1 MPGVAYVLTYKNSP
15 MTYRMPQE
23 LNFQGE
29 MVAIVV
35 ADTEDQA
42 EDALDAIDVEYNVLP
57 FASTIEQ
64 SMSPNAP
71 DLRKGRGNLIRISE
85 NDPHY
90 AADATWVA
98 KHGDIDKGFAVAAII
113 KEFSYYFGGG
123 VSVPMQPC
131 GSVAKWEGDK
141 LTLWGMGQG
150 IYPVRASL
158 AAA

>member
-1 MPGVAYVLTYKNSP
+1 NV
-15 MTYRMPQE
+15 
-23 LNFQGE
+23 QGGKG
-29 MVAIVV
+29 AIVV

-42 EDALDAIDVEYNVLP
+42 EDALDVIDVNYEILP
-57 FASTIEQ
+57 FASTVEQ

-90 AADATWVA
+90 APDATWVA
-98 KHGDIDKGFAVAAII
+98 KHGDVNKGFAEAAII

-131 GSVAKWEGDK
+131 GSVAKWEGE
-141 LTLWGMGQG
+141 
-150 IYPVRASL
+150 
-158 AAA
+158 